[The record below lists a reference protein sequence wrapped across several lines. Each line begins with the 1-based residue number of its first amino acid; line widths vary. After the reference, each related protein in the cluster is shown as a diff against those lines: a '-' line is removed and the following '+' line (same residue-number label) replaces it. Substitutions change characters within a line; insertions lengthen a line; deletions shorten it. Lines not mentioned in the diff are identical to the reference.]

1 MVTQTERAMKFETSD
16 GLNIEGVL
24 HLPEATPSAGIV
36 VCHPHPQYGGD
47 MHNNVVMSV
56 CKTALDSGVA
66 ALRFN
71 FRGVGASEGSYD
83 GGGGEQKDVAA
94 ALAHLR
100 GVTDVDS
107 SRVGLA
113 GYSFGAAM
121 ALMAV
126 DEDVKA
132 LITVSTPTSM
142 GTIAAPS
149 VECPILFVAGD
160 SDEYS
165 DPAALEK
172 LAAESAGEAEVVI
185 VPGVDHFWFGG
196 DQQLR
201 AAVSAFIERHLN

>member
-1 MVTQTERAMKFETSD
+1 MVTEAGQSVKFETSD
-16 GLNIEGVL
+16 GLGIEGML
-24 HLPEATPSAGIV
+24 HLPDATPSAGIV

-47 MHNNVVMSV
+47 MNNNVVMSI

-83 GGGGEQKDVAA
+83 GGAGEQKDVAA

-100 GVTDVDS
+100 TVKEVEST
-107 SRVGLA
+107 RVGLA

-121 ALMAV
+121 ALRAV

-132 LITVSTPTSM
+132 LITASTPTSM
-142 GTIAAPS
+142 GTIASPS
-149 VECPILFVAGD
+149 VECPALFVSGD

-165 DPAALEK
+165 DPVAVEK
-172 LAAESAGEAEVVI
+172 LAAASVGEAEVVI
-185 VPGVDHFWFGG
+185 VPGVDHFWSSG
-196 DQQLR
+196 DEQLL
-201 AAVSAFIERHLN
+201 AIVGTFIEKHLK